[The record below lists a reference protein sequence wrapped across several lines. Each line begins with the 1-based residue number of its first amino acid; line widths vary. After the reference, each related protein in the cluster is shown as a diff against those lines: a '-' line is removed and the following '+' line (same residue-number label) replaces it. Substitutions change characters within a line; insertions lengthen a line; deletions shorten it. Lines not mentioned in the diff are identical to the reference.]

1 MRSGE
6 HILCL
11 VSGGRREDIVK
22 RSDHSKKMKGSEGFQ
37 ESKEITEKGRLFEL
51 LLHDLSGPLS
61 VASTSTENLL
71 HKADRYGPLTDQQKR
86 SLDRI
91 LRNIRKA
98 QTLLQEMVEIFRS
111 EEGLFQSDLF
121 QIEGTIRESLLDAL
135 EITAP
140 HTVEEL
146 YYAKNQAEFQN
157 ILNANGIFVEIAGT
171 YCKSP
176 FCHDQKKVQQILRNL
191 TSNAMKYRRRRMS
204 VCISGETDLCV
215 SVEDDGVGIPEKERE
230 VIFERFVR
238 LNDKRHAD
246 VPGLGLGLTG
256 VKALLEAMRGEIS
269 LESREGVGTCFSVRI
284 PPLSLQKK
292 GKIREDSVLN
302 GKRILAID
310 DEPDILTVLQE
321 EILEVC
327 PDCKF
332 DKAINYY
339 EAAEMLKSQNYD
351 VVILDIMGVR
361 GFDLLELAVSRNFR
375 VAVLTANALNP
386 EALKRSFE
394 MKARAYLPKEKIGE
408 IVPFLEDV
416 LIYEYL
422 PGWKRQ
428 YEKLKGF
435 FDKKFEEGWERKT
448 GLDRQGW
455 GKA

>member
-1 MRSGE
+1 LSHLPNSRGETVVKKDGLPKEGKEREESEKSLEMR
-6 HILCL
+6 
-11 VSGGRREDIVK
+11 
-22 RSDHSKKMKGSEGFQ
+22 
-37 ESKEITEKGRLFEL
+37 EKVRLFDL
-51 LLHDLSGPLS
+51 LMHDLSGPLS

-86 SLDRI
+86 NLERI
-91 LRNIRKA
+91 LRNIRKS

-111 EEGLFQSDLF
+111 EEGLFQRNQF
-121 QIEGTIRESLLDAL
+121 QIEGTVRKSLLDVM
-135 EITAP
+135 EIVAP
-140 HTVEEL
+140 HAVEEL
-146 YYAKNQAEFQN
+146 LCAKDQKEFQE
-157 ILNANGIFVEIAGT
+157 ILNANGVFIEFTGK
-171 YCKSP
+171 YCEFP

-191 TSNAMKYRRRRMS
+191 MSNAMKYRRRRMT

-215 SVEDDGVGIPEKERE
+215 SVEDDGVGIPEEDQE
-230 VIFERFVR
+230 AIFDRFVR
-238 LNDKRHAD
+238 LNDKRYAG

-256 VKALLEAMRGEIS
+256 VKALLEAMKGEIS
-269 LESREGVGTCFSVRI
+269 LESREGLGTRFMIRI
-284 PPLSLQKK
+284 PPLHFEK
-292 GKIREDSVLN
+292 GNRVRKESILN

-310 DEPDILTVLQE
+310 DEPDILAVLEE

-327 PDCKF
+327 PDCRV
-332 DKAINYY
+332 DKAFTYHT
-339 EAAEMLKSQNYD
+339 AEEMFRSQDYD

-361 GFDLLELAVSRNFR
+361 GFELLDLAVSRSFR

-416 LIYEYL
+416 LMYEYL
-422 PGWKRQ
+422 PGWRRH

-435 FDKKFEEGWERKT
+435 FDKKFEAGWEKKA

-455 GKA
+455 GKD